1 MDISRPELA
10 AQRKRRRLIIIAV
23 AALALIAVIV
33 WVMRLEP
40 AVPTVDRGTIWLGTV
55 ERGEM
60 LRQVRGNG
68 TLIPEDILVVPTEV
82 GGRVVRIETLPGAIV
97 EPDTILLEL
106 SNPPLKQQA
115 FELEFQLKGARARL
129 SQLEV
134 QLKESRLALEV
145 KIAELISQLNFAKAD
160 AEADKRLAEKGFVAE
175 LTMNKSSA
183 QATDLERRVEL
194 EKSRLITAAESAE
207 AQIAVQLSDIAK
219 IEAASKLKNEE
230 VDSLI
235 VRAGI
240 KGVVQQIGPNP
251 ERTMEVGER
260 VGPGAVLAEIV
271 EPSKLMARIRVAET
285 QAKDVAI
292 GLPATIDTR
301 NGEIPGKVSRV
312 DPSVVNGTVTVD
324 VELTGPLPDGARP
337 DLNIDGVVE
346 LERLPDVIYVGRPV
360 QGQEDATIGLFK
372 IIDKNYAAKVS
383 VTFGRASVTTIEI
396 VQGLEPG
403 DEVILSD
410 MSAYEDETKL
420 RLK

>member
-1 MDISRPELA
+1 MDISRPELV
-10 AQRKRRRLIIIAV
+10 AQRKRRRLIVIAI
-23 AALALIAVIV
+23 AALVLIAVII

-40 AVPTVDRGTIWLGTV
+40 AVPTIDRGTVWLDTV

-97 EPDTILLEL
+97 EPDTVLLEL
-106 SNPPLKQQA
+106 SNPQLKQQA

-129 SQLEV
+129 NQLEV
-134 QLKESRLALEV
+134 QLEESRLALEV
-145 KIAELISQLNFAKAD
+145 KIADLMSQLNFAKVD
-160 AEADKRLAEKGFVAE
+160 AEANKRLAAKGFVPE
-175 LTMNKSSA
+175 LTLNKSTA
-183 QATDLERRVEL
+183 QVADTERRLEL
-194 EKSRLITAAESAE
+194 EKNRLITAAESAE

-219 IEAASKLKNEE
+219 LEAASKLKNEE

-260 VGPGAVLAEIV
+260 VGSGAVLAEIV

-301 NGEIPGKVSRV
+301 NGEIPGEVCRV

-337 DLNIDGVVE
+337 DLNIDGVIE
-346 LERLPDVIYVGRPV
+346 LERLPDIIYVGRPV
-360 QGQEDATIGLFK
+360 QGQEDATVGLFK
-372 IIDKNYAAKVS
+372 IVDKNYAAKVS

-410 MSAYEDETKL
+410 MSAFEDEAKL

>member
-10 AQRKRRRLIIIAV
+10 AQRKRRRLIVIAV

-40 AVPTVDRGTIWLGTV
+40 AVPTVDRSTIWLGTV

-134 QLKESRLALEV
+134 QLKESRLSLEV

-160 AEADKRLAEKGFVAE
+160 AAADKRLAEKGFVAE
-175 LTMNKSSA
+175 LTMNKSTAKSA
-183 QATDLERRVEL
+183 DLERRVEL

-292 GLPATIDTR
+292 GLPAEIDTR
-301 NGEIPGKVSRV
+301 NGVIPGKVSRV

-324 VELTGPLPDGARP
+324 VEFTGPLPDGARP
-337 DLNIDGVVE
+337 DLNIDGVIE
-346 LERLPDVIYVGRPV
+346 LERLPDIIYVGRPV

-396 VQGLEPG
+396 VQGLEAG

-410 MSAYEDETKL
+410 MSAHEDETKL